1 MIGFKLHGGKAKP
14 GAQVFPI
21 QNQLLSLVTTLH
33 QGCGAHR
40 PLDLIGVTS
49 RSNVFTWAMAVFVVS
64 GEVSSTF
71 VDIRTE
77 KQQANSVQPQCGLAL
92 WERLFCKVT
101 TGVLGLKIGKSG
113 LSVAAAD
120 FGLSLKFLSGIS
132 LGVTGPR
139 AGSGHSPLTPS
150 SDGSLGGERLQTPSH
165 HSF

>member
-1 MIGFKLHGGKAKP
+1 
-14 GAQVFPI
+14 
-21 QNQLLSLVTTLH
+21 
-33 QGCGAHR
+33 
-40 PLDLIGVTS
+40 
-49 RSNVFTWAMAVFVVS
+49 MAW

-120 FGLSLKFLSGIS
+120 FGFSLKFFIWHL
-132 LGVTGPR
+132 LGDDR
-139 AGSGHSPLTPS
+139 S
-150 SDGSLGGERLQTPSH
+150 
-165 HSF
+165 